1 MEATVVIRRILV
13 LGAALAV
20 SVPVLAQQPTPS
32 STSSPADL
40 AQLDALRNQIKGYEE
55 LLRQAVDRGG
65 QKLADWAN
73 QQGPIVILQPAARP
87 VAHGLPTLE
96 GGATFTV
103 EIAEIR
109 GLELWQEVLN
119 RMPKSASAPPPP
131 APQAAVPGK
140 TVGTVTPMG
149 GVVQADPMVG
159 SQPSLAAANPDDM
172 YARFVRE
179 SLIDAVLDSS
189 RILAIKP
196 GQSLT
201 VAAIPVNVVYRNP
214 LYGNQ
219 SRQLILSMK
228 GEDLDAF
235 HQGKI
240 TRDEAKRKIVEIRF

>member
-13 LGAALAV
+13 LGAALAL
-20 SVPVLAQQPTPS
+20 SVPALAQQPTPA
-32 STSSPADL
+32 STPAEQ

-73 QQGPIVILQPAARP
+73 QQGPVVILQPAARP

-109 GLELWQEVLN
+109 GLELWQEVLS
-119 RMPKSASAPPPP
+119 RMPKSAP
-131 APQAAVPGK
+131 AASQPAGPGK
-140 TVGTVTPMG
+140 PIGSVTPMG

-159 SQPSLAAANPDDM
+159 SQPPGLPSANPDEM
-172 YARFVRE
+172 YAKFVRE
-179 SLIDAVLDSS
+179 SLIDVVLDSS
-189 RILAIKP
+189 RILSIKA

-219 SRQLILSMK
+219 SRQLILSIK

-240 TRDEAKRKIVEIRF
+240 TRDEAKQKIVETRF